1 MMTLIVSCNGSK
13 TNNQINGIV
22 ITAQDNL
29 SVVKEE
35 ETLQLYAEVIS
46 LTFFQEVKW
55 NSSDGEVAT
64 VYDEGLG
71 LCVRAGMVK
80 ILATSVEDESITQS
94 FALIVEENLLEVTLY
109 KASHHGYHGSNL
121 QELLNILNQKAVA
134 ISAAKANQYTT
145 TPTGPS
151 QNNTYNLNAA
161 SGHPAAEAISRIYK
175 APNISRNLN
184 VYWNAVN
191 GTMKFCSYGEDDFI
205 FTGSTPL
212 KCYYDLSLTNGQP
225 IWNST
230 LNDFENKVRGEEN
243 FKLHQN

>member
-22 ITAQDNL
+22 ITALDNL

-71 LCVRAGMVK
+71 LCVRADTVK

-109 KASHHGYHGSNL
+109 KASHH
-121 QELLNILNQKAVA
+121 
-134 ISAAKANQYTT
+134 
-145 TPTGPS
+145 
-151 QNNTYNLNAA
+151 
-161 SGHPAAEAISRIYK
+161 
-175 APNISRNLN
+175 
-184 VYWNAVN
+184 
-191 GTMKFCSYGEDDFI
+191 
-205 FTGSTPL
+205 
-212 KCYYDLSLTNGQP
+212 
-225 IWNST
+225 
-230 LNDFENKVRGEEN
+230 
-243 FKLHQN
+243 

>member
-55 NSSDGEVAT
+55 NSSDGAVAT

-109 KASHHGYHGSNL
+109 KASHHESHDSNP
-121 QELLNILNQKAVA
+121 QELLNTLNPKN
-134 ISAAKANQYTT
+134 SSY
-145 TPTGPS
+145 
-151 QNNTYNLNAA
+151 
-161 SGHPAAEAISRIYK
+161 
-175 APNISRNLN
+175 
-184 VYWNAVN
+184 
-191 GTMKFCSYGEDDFI
+191 FCSKSKSI
-205 FTGSTPL
+205 
-212 KCYYDLSLTNGQP
+212 
-225 IWNST
+225 
-230 LNDFENKVRGEEN
+230 
-243 FKLHQN
+243 